1 MIILYYYLIRE
12 NIPLKSSMMIVSP
25 VLVLYM
31 TKEDPLRNPPIVL
44 SHVTNSY

>member
-12 NIPLKSSMMIVSP
+12 NIPLESSMIVSP